1 MDVSRRR
8 FVRTVLL
15 GGAAAASCPRNPSLA
30 GQSPGE
36 NVPDAVS
43 SHLASE
49 DFTTCHRV
57 RDGDTIPMAPVSRQ
71 VDFAVVGGG
80 PSGLVA
86 GYRLRDRDVVVLEK
100 EPVPGGNARADS
112 WQGMPYAAGAIVTYA
127 ESPAT
132 ALYEEVGLPLQT
144 RVRSKRATLVEGE
157 FIDDLWG
164 SGLEK
169 LFAPSIERS
178 LRQAKRDLFAIDA
191 EAEKGKLDQM
201 RFSDLLRSYPPEV
214 KTWFDELLAWFAAP
228 TEEYSAY
235 VGLYLARSQMGAGL
249 GVLYPEGSSKG
260 GSYTFPGGLSAAALK
275 VAEKIQEAGSDRLVT
290 GATVYR
296 VAQDG
301 SGVNVSYLIRGEP
314 VTIRAKAAIVAA
326 PKFIAKHIVADLP
339 EDQKEAMRAMHYAP
353 FLVGAVAVNGN
364 ITSGIATART
374 IRAPIANFRDA
385 STVSDK
391 QLLRCEMP
399 MRASMRPQLEHD
411 AFVESYAQEVADYFE
426 SVFPGS
432 RSKIAEVRIWR
443 RGHNWYIPIPRMM
456 TEYQPRASR
465 PLDRVFFANADSQGT
480 ISEFGWALVAAD
492 KAVDKAKHRVA
503 ADVGQVAV
511 G

>member
-8 FVRTVLL
+8 FVQTVLL
-15 GGAAAASCPRNPSLA
+15 GSAAATYCRSTHSLA
-30 GQSPGE
+30 GQSTAHK
-36 NVPDAVS
+36 DVS
-43 SHLASE
+43 SHVPSE
-49 DFTTCHRV
+49 DFATCHRV
-57 RDGDTIPMAPVSRQ
+57 RDGESIPVAPVSRH
-71 VDFAVVGGG
+71 VEFAVVGGG

-86 GYRLRDRDVVVLEK
+86 GYRLRDRDVIVLEK
-100 EPVPGGNARADS
+100 EPIPGGNARADS
-112 WQGMPYAAGAIVTYA
+112 WRGMPYAAGAIVTYA

-132 ALYEEVGLPLQT
+132 ALYEEVGLTLQT
-144 RVRSKRATLVEGE
+144 RVRSKRATIVDGE
-157 FIDDLWG
+157 FIEDLWG
-164 SGLEK
+164 SGLK
-169 LFAPSIERS
+169 RLFPPSIERS
-178 LRQAKRDLFAIDA
+178 LRQAKSDLFAIDA
-191 EAEKGKLDQM
+191 EAEKGKLDKM
-201 RFSDLLRSYPPEV
+201 RFSELLRTYPPEV
-214 KTWFDELLAWFAAP
+214 KAWFDALLAWFAAP
-228 TEEYSAY
+228 TDEYSGY

-260 GSYTFPGGLSAAALK
+260 GSYTFPGGLSAAALR

-301 SGVNVSYLIRGEP
+301 TGVNVSYLLGGEP

-326 PKFIAKHIVADLP
+326 PKFIAQYIVADLP
-339 EDQKEAMRAMHYAP
+339 EDQKEAMKAMQYAP
-353 FLVGAVAVNGN
+353 FLVGAVAIDGN
-364 ITSGIATART
+364 ITSGLTTART
-374 IRAPIANFRDA
+374 IKAPIANFRDA
-385 STVSDK
+385 STKPDK

-399 MRASMRPQLEHD
+399 MRASVRTQLEHD

-426 SVFPGS
+426 SIFPGS

-492 KAVDKAKHRVA
+492 KAVDMAKRKVA
-503 ADVGQVAV
+503 ADVGQVSV